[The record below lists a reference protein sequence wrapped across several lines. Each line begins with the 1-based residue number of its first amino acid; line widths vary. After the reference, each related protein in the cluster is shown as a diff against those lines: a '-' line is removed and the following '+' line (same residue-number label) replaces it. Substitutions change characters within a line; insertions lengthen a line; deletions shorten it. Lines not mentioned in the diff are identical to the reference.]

1 MNNESREVRVSRL
14 CGRVV
19 SGMGN
24 FSYWI
29 AKLQEHYLRKTGMR
43 LFPGTLNI
51 ELPQPYALP
60 KEVLRLE
67 SAEYGGTVS
76 VNLVPCSIFGKHAF
90 ILRTDANEKEEKHHP
105 RTIVEVATDI
115 RLRDYFHLND
125 GDVVEIAVPPESLIP
140 ESSEEI
146 APKTDRFYIL
156 TGGPGS
162 GKSTLL
168 AALQEYGLH
177 AMPEAGRAVIQEQVA
192 CGGKALPWDD
202 RLAFAEQMFQRDAAS
217 WRAAHA
223 LEGPVF
229 FDRGV
234 ADVVGYLR
242 LCGLPSP
249 PHILTAARTFHYS
262 PRVLVAPPWPAIF
275 AQDTERKQ
283 TIEEAEATWRT
294 MVDVYTELGYTL
306 LPLPLVSVAERVQFI
321 FETMGF
327 ERPPLP
333 RE

>member
-1 MNNESREVRVSRL
+1 MSRL
-14 CGRVV
+14 RGRVI

-29 AKLQEHYLRKTGMR
+29 DRLQEHYLRKTGMR
-43 LFPGTLNI
+43 LFPGTLNV
-51 ELPQPYALP
+51 ELAEPYALP
-60 KEVLRLE
+60 KDVMRLE
-67 SAEYGGTVS
+67 ANEYGGTVS
-76 VNLVPCSIFGKHAF
+76 VNLVACSIFGRRGF

-115 RLRDYFHLND
+115 KLRDYFHLND
-125 GDVVEIAVPPESLIP
+125 GDIVEIEVPP
-140 ESSEEI
+140 SSVIFGANEDTTS
-146 APKTDRFYIL
+146 KTDRFYIL

-168 AALQEYGLH
+168 AALRESGLQT
-177 AMPEAGRAVIQEQVA
+177 MPEAGRAVIQEQVA
-192 CGGKALPWDD
+192 CGGNALPWSD
-202 RLAFAEQMFQRDAAS
+202 RVVFAERMFERDAAS

-223 LEGPVF
+223 LRSPVL

-242 LCGLPSP
+242 LCGLPVP
-249 PHILTAARTFHYS
+249 HHILTAARTFDYS
-262 PRVLVAPPWPAIF
+262 RQVFIAPPWPAIF
-275 AQDTERKQ
+275 AQDAERKQ

-306 LPLPLVSVAERVQFI
+306 VTLPLASVSERAQFVL
-321 FETMGF
+321 ETIGV
-327 ERPPLP
+327 ESTIPSR
-333 RE
+333 